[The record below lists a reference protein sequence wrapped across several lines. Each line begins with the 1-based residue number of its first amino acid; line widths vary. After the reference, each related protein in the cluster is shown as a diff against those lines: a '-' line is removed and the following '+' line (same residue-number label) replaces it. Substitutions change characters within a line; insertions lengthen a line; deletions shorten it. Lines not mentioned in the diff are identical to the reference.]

1 MKKTLLL
8 LSLVI
13 LMGASAIAQKAE
25 VLYFK
30 ANLACCAAR
39 ACATVEKDVK
49 ATVEKN
55 FTKDKVVFKQVKLDD
70 PANKALVDK
79 HNAKS
84 QTVVMVV
91 KKRRGETVIDLT
103 DIVRKYSRNNNKAE
117 LEKDLVARMTPAL
130 K

>member
-8 LSLVI
+8 LSLVM
-13 LMGASAIAQKAE
+13 LMGTTAIAQKAE

-30 ANLACCAAR
+30 ANLACCQAR

-49 ATVEKN
+49 TAVEKN
-55 FTKDKVVFKQVKLDD
+55 FTNDKVVFRQVKLDD
-70 PANKALVDK
+70 PANKALIDK

-84 QTVVMVV
+84 QTVVLVV
-91 KKRRGETVIDLT
+91 KKRKGETVVDLT
-103 DIVRKYSRNNNKAE
+103 DIVRTYTRNSNKEA
-117 LEKDLVARMTPAL
+117 LEKDIVARMKPAL

>member
-8 LSLVI
+8 LSLVM
-13 LMGASAIAQKAE
+13 LMGATAIAQKAE

-30 ANLACCAAR
+30 ANLACCQAR

-49 ATVEKN
+49 AAVEKN
-55 FTKDKVVFKQVKLDD
+55 FTNDKVVFKQIKLDD
-70 PANKALVDK
+70 PANKALIDK

-91 KKRRGETVIDLT
+91 KKRKGETVIDLT
-103 DIVRKYSRNNNKAE
+103 DIVRTYTRNSNKEA
-117 LEKDLVARMTPAL
+117 LEKDIVARMKPAL